1 MLPGKQGEGE
11 ENSLIFKV
19 GKLKNDGFAVAKR
32 KQSLDL
38 TNRHGKKNVTQ
49 YYIISVV

>member
-1 MLPGKQGEGE
+1 MRTLPGKQKKGE

-19 GKLKNDGFAVAKR
+19 GKFKNDGLAVAKR

-38 TNRHGKKNVTQ
+38 TNKCGEKKLFNIT
-49 YYIISVV
+49 